1 MAVVTL
7 HSLADT
13 RRLGRLLA
21 AGLREL
27 GPVALLLRGP
37 LGSGKTTL
45 TAALTAALPGG
56 DLAEVGSPSF
66 TICNYYPTTPPVL
79 HADLYRSPGSPPEE
93 LEEALDD
100 GRSQVILEWAEYLP
114 PQLLPEEY
122 LDISVDACEKGRL
135 VTLTAHGP
143 RAVALLRQTCG
154 QWPGGEA

>member
-1 MAVVTL
+1 M
-7 HSLADT
+7 
-13 RRLGRLLA
+13 
-21 AGLREL
+21 
-27 GPVALLLRGP
+27 
-37 LGSGKTTL
+37 
-45 TAALTAALPGG
+45 
-56 DLAEVGSPSF
+56 
-66 TICNYYPTTPPVL
+66 L

-135 VTLTAHGP
+135 LTLTAHGP
-143 RAVALLRQTCG
+143 RAEALLRQTCG

>member
-21 AGLREL
+21 A
-27 GPVALLLRGP
+27 AC
-37 LGSGKTTL
+37 GSWVRWPCCC
-45 TAALTAALPGG
+45 AASGQRQDDPYRSLDGRPARRRSGRS
-56 DLAEVGSPSF
+56 GSPSF

-135 VTLTAHGP
+135 LTLTAHGP
-143 RAVALLRQTCG
+143 RAEALLRQTCG